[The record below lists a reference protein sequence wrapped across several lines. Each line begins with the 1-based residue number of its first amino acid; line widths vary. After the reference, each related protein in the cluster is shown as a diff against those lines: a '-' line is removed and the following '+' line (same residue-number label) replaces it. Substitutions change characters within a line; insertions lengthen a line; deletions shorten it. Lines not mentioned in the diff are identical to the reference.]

1 MIPKIVKIFKVLVNA
16 KANNAPMNESGMEKS
31 TTNGCANCHKA
42 LPLQDI
48 LKQ

>member
-1 MIPKIVKIFKVLVNA
+1 MIPKIVKIFKLFVNA
-16 KANNAPMNESGMEKS
+16 KANNAPMNESGMERVLQMGVQ
-31 TTNGCANCHKA
+31 TVIKA